1 MRDLTYNRYS
11 ERRRSPSVPVPA
23 QPAKPQAQCHHLPNP
38 FFRSTRTWMMAS
50 SSLKNTLSVGISTQS
65 NRWVV
70 ADRDSPMLTG
80 STQEF
85 ESKIMVTETEHADTF
100 VYAVA
105 SNDKNAKTYK
115 IVIGPVQV
123 DVAVDITNL

>member
-1 MRDLTYNRYS
+1 
-11 ERRRSPSVPVPA
+11 
-23 QPAKPQAQCHHLPNP
+23 
-38 FFRSTRTWMMAS
+38 MAS